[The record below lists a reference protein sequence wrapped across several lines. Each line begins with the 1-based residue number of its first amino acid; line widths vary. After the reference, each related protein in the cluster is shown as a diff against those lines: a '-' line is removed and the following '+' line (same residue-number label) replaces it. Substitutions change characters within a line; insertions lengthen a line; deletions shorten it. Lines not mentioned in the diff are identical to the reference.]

1 MDKKEIRKIKQAE
14 YDKNNTVQVIMKLNK
29 NTDGDIIQ
37 FLNKCNNKQGLIKR
51 LIRIYINSGM
61 KGLED

>member
-61 KGLED
+61 KGFED